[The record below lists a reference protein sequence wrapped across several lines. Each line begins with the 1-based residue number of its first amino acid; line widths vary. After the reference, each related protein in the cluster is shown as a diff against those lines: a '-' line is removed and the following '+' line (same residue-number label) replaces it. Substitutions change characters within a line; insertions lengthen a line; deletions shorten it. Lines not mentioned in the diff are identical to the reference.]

1 MHFSPRTRRD
11 GLVWV
16 LFLQR
21 TGNIVC
27 LSLVSACSMLKNSRI
42 KLSLKLIPNYTILKS
57 NSLAEISHLFT
68 SIIPLL
74 DSNCHLKITI
84 GQWHAERIDLP
95 SLEHKEVYSS
105 GSTSSVLNFSNH
117 RVFSS
122 FALWLD
128 CGTSNWF
135 TVMKPVWLKTIKL
148 NENAG
153 FSESKQVAA
162 SERLQGLGQRKILK
176 FVLLLIIWFWRLCQ
190 TFLKGKVGRENK

>member
-27 LSLVSACSMLKNSRI
+27 LSLVSACSTLKNSRI
-42 KLSLKLIPNYTILKS
+42 KLYLKLIPNNTILKS
-57 NSLAEISHLFT
+57 NSLAEISYLFT

-74 DSNCHLKITI
+74 DSNCHLQITT
-84 GQWHAERIDLP
+84 GQWHAEPIDLP
-95 SLEHKEVYSS
+95 LLEHKEVYSS
-105 GSTSSVLNFSNH
+105 GSTSSVLNFLKH
-117 RVFSS
+117 RVFWS

-128 CGTSNWF
+128 CGTSYGF
-135 TVMKPVWLKTIKL
+135 TVMKPVWLKTVKL

-153 FSESKQVAA
+153 FSASKQVAA
-162 SERLQGLGQRKILK
+162 SERLQGLGQRKSLK